1 MSMHE
6 IEDLV
11 ESSVRILAA
20 RSDLDLRSL
29 YWQLYEY
36 QNHWDTGF
44 TNFRVMD
51 LLLQARYT
59 YRFELNQHPDYA
71 QYRDYFDGLSGFDFV
86 RVNPTE
92 PSGKAVFDRA
102 KGWVSPNPVAGYAQP
117 PFLYCDLGSPLWVR
131 FVELGVLTGADA
143 VPPDV
148 NLSLIDAALE
158 VMRQAEQV
166 GDIVLIYGWYAL
178 LSVHLASFVDLESLR
193 ESAAL
198 VEILEITRRT
208 DAFEAAQ
215 AADPKLSRHY
225 PTPPFVYYPVS
236 GDTAAYLA
244 FLKESLSSYD
254 DL

>member
-11 ESSVRILAA
+11 EMSVRILAP

-29 YWQLYEY
+29 YFQLYEY
-36 QNHWDTGF
+36 QNAWDTSF

-71 QYRDYFDGLSGFDFV
+71 QYRDYFDGLTNFDFV
-86 RVNPTE
+86 RVKLTE
-92 PSGKAVFDRA
+92 PPGKSVLERG
-102 KGWVSPNPVAGYAQP
+102 KGWVSPNPVAGYVRP
-117 PFLYCDLGSPLWVR
+117 PYLYCDAGSPLWGR
-131 FVELGVLTGADA
+131 FAELGVLTGADA
-143 VPPDV
+143 VPPDAKI
-148 NLSLIDAALE
+148 SLVDAALE

-166 GDIVLIYGWYAL
+166 GDAVLIYGWYAL
-178 LSVHLASFVDLESLR
+178 LSVHLASFFELDSLR
-193 ESAAL
+193 DSTAL
-198 VEILEITRRT
+198 AEILELTRRT
-208 DAFEAAQ
+208 DAFEAAK
-215 AADPKLSRHY
+215 AADPKLDRHY
-225 PTPPFVYYPVS
+225 PGPPYVYYPVT

-244 FLKESLSSYD
+244 FLKQSLGSYD

>member
-20 RSDLDLRSL
+20 RTDLDLRSL

-59 YRFELNQHPDYA
+59 YRFDLNQHPDYA
-71 QYRDYFDGLSGFDFV
+71 QYRDYFDGLSGFAV
-86 RVNPTE
+86 INIQPTE
-92 PSGKAVFDRA
+92 PSGKAVFEPGR
-102 KGWVSPNPVAGYAQP
+102 GWVVPNPLAGYTRP
-117 PFLYCDLGSPLWVR
+117 PYLYCDVGSPLWAR

-143 VPPDV
+143 VPPDASMSIV
-148 NLSLIDAALE
+148 EAALE
-158 VMRQAEQV
+158 VMRQAERD
-166 GDIVLIYGWYAL
+166 GDVVLIYGWYAL
-178 LSVHLASFVDLESLR
+178 LSVHLASFVDLESLQA
-193 ESAAL
+193 SAAL
-198 VEILEITRRT
+198 AEILDIARRT
-208 DAFEAAQ
+208 DAFEAAK
-215 AADPKLSRHY
+215 AADPKLERHY
-225 PTPPFVYYPVS
+225 PTPPFIYYPVD
-236 GDTAAYLA
+236 GDLAAYLA
-244 FLKESLSSYD
+244 FLKESLSGFD